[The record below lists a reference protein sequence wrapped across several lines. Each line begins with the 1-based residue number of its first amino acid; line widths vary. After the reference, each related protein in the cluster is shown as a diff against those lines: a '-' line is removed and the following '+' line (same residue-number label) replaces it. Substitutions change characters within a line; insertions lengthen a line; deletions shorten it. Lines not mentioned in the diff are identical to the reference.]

1 LRLWKVDTKI
11 RIIMGEKLFGIE
23 FSEVIEDINQQ
34 IEMVLLT
41 RKGEKVLDPQY
52 GCGIWDYLDEGITIA
67 PLLIGT
73 IHKDVSRNVPSIRV
87 TDVKL
92 AQVGEDGSFVDI
104 RLEYEVKSS
113 GVRGFYEGR
122 IYRPSGDME

>member
-1 LRLWKVDTKI
+1 MRFWSVDTKI
-11 RIIMGEKLFGIE
+11 KTIMGEKLFGIE
-23 FSEVIEDINQQ
+23 FSEFLEDINQQ

-41 RKGEKVLDPQY
+41 RKGEKILDLQY
-52 GCGIWDYLDEGITIA
+52 GCGIWDYLDEGLTIA

-92 AQVGEDGSFVDI
+92 VQVGEDGSFVDI
-104 RLEYEVKSS
+104 KLEYEVKSS
-113 GVRGFYEGR
+113 RVRGSYEGR
-122 IYRPSGDME
+122 IRPSGDME

>member
-1 LRLWKVDTKI
+1 
-11 RIIMGEKLFGIE
+11 MGKKLFGTE
-23 FSEVIEDINQQ
+23 FSEAIEDINQQ

-41 RKGEKVLDPQY
+41 RKGEKALDPQY

-73 IHKDVSRNVPSIRV
+73 IHKDVSRNIPSIRV

-92 AQVGEDGSFVDI
+92 VQLGEDGSFIDI

-113 GVRGFYEGR
+113 GVRGSYEGR

>member
-1 LRLWKVDTKI
+1 
-11 RIIMGEKLFGIE
+11 MGKKLFGIE
-23 FSEVIEDINQQ
+23 FSEVIEDTNQQ

-52 GCGIWDYLDEGITIA
+52 GCGIWDYLDKGLTIA

-73 IHKDVSRNVPSIRV
+73 IHKDVSINVPSIRV

-92 AQVGEDGSFVDI
+92 VQLGEDGSYIDL

-113 GVRGFYEGR
+113 GARGYYERR
-122 IYRPSGDME
+122 IYRPSGNME